1 MSKEIVKLR
10 TETVYTCNFCG
21 NVYANE
27 EEATKHLE
35 VCLLNVVD
43 NSTCVTCKYAVVNK
57 QPMTAKDA
65 GYDSLRLRE
74 LLGTKNYMTC
84 GKGAYEG
91 KLKEDII
98 LREDKKCFVRADY
111 DDPIEMYITDEY
123 KRWEKLSQNAVDE
136 QDEVDE
142 ETFKERQE
150 LQEYTQELKDKGLT
164 DNEIAVEL
172 EKYIKEKIK

>member
-1 MSKEIVKLR
+1 MDKLR
-10 TETVYTCNFCG
+10 TETVYTCAFCG

-43 NSTCVTCKYAVVNK
+43 NSTCVTCKYAVVNR

-74 LLGTKNYMTC
+74 FLGTKNYMTC

-91 KLKEDII
+91 KLKQDII

-111 DDPIEMYITDEY
+111 DEPIEMYETDEY
-123 KRWEKLSQNAVDE
+123 KQWEKMSQKAVDE

-142 ETFKERQE
+142 ETSKERRE
-150 LQEYTQELKDKGLT
+150 LQDYAKQLKDSGLT
-164 DNEIAVEL
+164 DDEIAKKL
-172 EKYIKEKIK
+172 EEYIKENSK